1 MNSLEGG
8 GFLFGQGI
16 GALLSK
22 PKPMRINSR
31 GQITIPAEL
40 RQQLGFH
47 PGVTVEIE
55 VDGRDLRIVHSR
67 VAPEVLREM
76 MDDVGA

>member
-1 MNSLEGG
+1 
-8 GFLFGQGI
+8 
-16 GALLSK
+16 
-22 PKPMRINSR
+22 MRINSR